1 MRNRCVLLRNRPH
14 GIAQREDF
22 EIVERTVEAPRQ
34 GEILVRNA
42 FLSVEP
48 AMRGWIADAGNYAE
62 PVSIGSVM
70 RSLAVGEVVE
80 SGDPCVAVGELVVG
94 WFGWQLFA
102 TVPAS
107 AIVRTIAE
115 RDLPISTFLGV
126 LGINGVTALLAL
138 RTIGKPMAGN
148 TVVVSTGAGG
158 VGSAVG
164 QLAKLA
170 NCRTVA
176 ITGSPGK
183 VERCLH
189 EFGYDAAIDYHAHD
203 FEQQLDN
210 DCPDGVDVY
219 FDNTAGS
226 ISDSVLSR
234 LAIGARVVVCGTAA
248 VADWSKWPTGPRVE
262 RHLLVKRAS
271 MSGFVVFDHADKY
284 DAAIKE
290 LADLVRSGRLIYRE
304 SILHGLEACPD
315 AIAGLYRGEN
325 DGKLIISLA
334 SD

>member
-1 MRNRCVLLRNRPH
+1 
-14 GIAQREDF
+14 
-22 EIVERTVEAPRQ
+22 
-34 GEILVRNA
+34 
-42 FLSVEP
+42 
-48 AMRGWIADAGNYAE
+48 MRGWIADNANYAE
-62 PVSIGSVM
+62 PVAIGSVM

-80 SGDPCVAVGELVVG
+80 SCDPSVAVGDLVVG

-107 AIVRTIAE
+107 AIVRTIVE
-115 RDLPISTFLGV
+115 RDLPISTSLGV

-138 RTIGKPMAGN
+138 RTIGRPIAGD

-176 ITGSPGK
+176 ITGSQEK
-183 VERCLH
+183 VESCLY
-189 EFGYDAAIDYHAHD
+189 EFGYDAAIDYHAQD
-203 FEQQLDN
+203 FEQQLDRA
-210 DCPDGVDVY
+210 CPHGVNVY

-226 ISDSVLSR
+226 ISDSVVSR
-234 LAIGARVVVCGTAA
+234 LAIGARIVVCGTAS
-248 VADWSKWPTGPRVE
+248 VADWSQWPVGPRVE

-271 MSGFVVFDHADKY
+271 MSGFVVFDHTEKF
-284 DAAIKE
+284 DAAVSE

-315 AIAGLYRGEN
+315 AIAALYRGEN
-325 DGKLIISLA
+325 NGKLIVSLMGGEVQA
-334 SD
+334 NSSIRNG